1 MKPNVDLT
9 ENRKFQS
16 LELPNI
22 SDEIY
27 TNILYE
33 LNCIQSCT
41 TDIILTGNTEDRI
54 CKRIALDFSVNNNHC
69 DCCGETIPWKFI
81 GKSSLCDK
89 CLEEMEESD
98 NSYLRTP
105 TIIDIAESFKKFD
118 NFGFLCSNAL
128 NKFKRIEVI

>member
-16 LELPNI
+16 LELPNT

-54 CKRIALDFSVNNNHC
+54 CKRIALDFSVNNSHC

-81 GKSSLCDK
+81 RKSSLCDN
-89 CLEEMEESD
+89 CLEEMEECD
-98 NSYLRTP
+98 NSYFSTSSI
-105 TIIDIAESFKKFD
+105 TNIAESFKKFD
-118 NFGFLCSNAL
+118 NFDFLCSATV